1 VVLAANAGAEV
12 GKIKVALGDIA
23 SVETLNLLIAL
34 ENARAKGL
42 DIDLIAFKSE
52 DIANQAIV
60 NNQAHI
66 GIGTPYAVIQNVRSP
81 IRMFFQLSML
91 NFFPVVNKQYY
102 KSWKDLDGGEIVV
115 HSRTSG
121 TLALANIMAQKNGI
135 KYKSISYVPGSE
147 VRALAMLK
155 GNIKATWVDA
165 ANKDF
170 LMKKAPDKFIILP
183 MGAVS
188 ASDECLFARQDFID
202 ANPKTMGI
210 IVEELL
216 KVWRRANADPFYI
229 VDERARLKLLP
240 DLPADLANEI
250 IPYFTTAASSGMYP
264 SNGGGRDAVLADFDF
279 YSFAG
284 QIKGSAS
291 DLKVED
297 YWDLKPLGNGLNKL
311 GKIEE
316 LKYSPPE

>member
-1 VVLAANAGAEV
+1 
-12 GKIKVALGDIA
+12 
-23 SVETLNLLIAL
+23 
-34 ENARAKGL
+34 
-42 DIDLIAFKSE
+42 
-52 DIANQAIV
+52 
-60 NNQAHI
+60 
-66 GIGTPYAVIQNVRSP
+66 
-81 IRMFFQLSML
+81 
-91 NFFPVVNKQYY
+91 
-102 KSWKDLDGGEIVV
+102 
-115 HSRTSG
+115 
-121 TLALANIMAQKNGI
+121 
-135 KYKSISYVPGSE
+135 
-147 VRALAMLK
+147 MLK

-202 ANPKTMGI
+202 SNPKTMSI

-240 DLPADLANEI
+240 DLPVDLANEI

-264 SNGGGRDAVLADFDF
+264 SNGGGRDAVQADFDF

-284 QIKGSAS
+284 QLKGSAR

-297 YWDLKPLGNGLNKL
+297 YWDLKPLSNGLNKL